1 MIKSYMEIDTKK
13 SMDVLVFRNLIIFVF
28 LIKNFTATL
37 SKVKIYTQKKK
48 KKNFFLRRKKKSR

>member
-48 KKNFFLRRKKKSR
+48 KKLFF